1 MYHVAFKTFTTDRW
15 LKIEVVSAYFSF
27 HITGIGLFWVNLC
40 HGPNLQTISS
50 YKSYGY
56 DLPSIEMKGKR
67 FSDHSNKEFVY
78 KPQVSILYIPVL
90 HQAFSLHYENKVVS
104 PKLYTPVQLHCRKQT
119 DSISSSLCKSHL
131 VEMIRYSQ

>member
-1 MYHVAFKTFTTDRW
+1 
-15 LKIEVVSAYFSF
+15 
-27 HITGIGLFWVNLC
+27 
-40 HGPNLQTISS
+40 
-50 YKSYGY
+50 
-56 DLPSIEMKGKR
+56 MKGKR